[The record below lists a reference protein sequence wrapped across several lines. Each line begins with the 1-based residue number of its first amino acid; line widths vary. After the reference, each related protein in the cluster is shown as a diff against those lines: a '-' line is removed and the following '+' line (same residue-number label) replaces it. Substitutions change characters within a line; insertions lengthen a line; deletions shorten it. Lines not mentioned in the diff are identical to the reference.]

1 MRYSVVYESITTYN
15 NISPQNQLQINGV
28 PCLPLLCM
36 TALSSMCFAANNSV
50 KKKILKNTEEI
61 IVKNTFWI
69 LREER
74 REEPL
79 HVKE

>member
-50 KKKILKNTEEI
+50 KKNIKKH
-61 IVKNTFWI
+61 
-69 LREER
+69 R
-74 REEPL
+74 RDYCKKYFLDTKGGEAGRAFAC
-79 HVKE
+79 